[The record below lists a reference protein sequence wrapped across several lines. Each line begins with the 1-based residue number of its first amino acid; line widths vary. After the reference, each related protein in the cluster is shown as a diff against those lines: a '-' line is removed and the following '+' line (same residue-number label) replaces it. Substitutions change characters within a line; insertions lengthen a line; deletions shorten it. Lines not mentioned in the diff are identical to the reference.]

1 MRRTRPA
8 LGPGGAA
15 DGACGLN
22 PDVGIVP

>member
-8 LGPGGAA
+8 LGPRGAA
-15 DGACGLN
+15 DGGRGLN

>member
-8 LGPGGAA
+8 LGPRGAA
-15 DGACGLN
+15 DGRRGLN